1 MKKIGFKSDTRKA
14 FLKSGVTCLIYYGK
28 IKTTLHR
35 AKEIR
40 RKAEKL
46 ITVAKKNSDDYK
58 EVNIQTKKARKDE
71 NGNRVKE
78 KDENGKTVN
87 VFDVVDKSIKK
98 DNPGRLNA
106 RRKILANTCRI
117 SEFPKGNKKKR
128 SRKFVDLPKKM
139 FDEIA
144 PRYTQRN
151 GGYTRIIKIGKRNG
165 DGAEMA
171 IIELV

>member
-14 FLKSGVTCLIYYGK
+14 FLKSSVTSLIYYGR
-28 IKTTLHR
+28 IKTTLHQ

-46 ITVAKKNSDDYK
+46 ITVAKKNFNDYE
-58 EVNIQTKKARKDE
+58 EVNVQTKKARKDA
-71 NGNRVKE
+71 NGKRVKE
-78 KDENGKTVN
+78 KDENGKTVDI
-87 VFDVVDKSIKK
+87 FDVVDKKIKK
-98 DNPGRLNA
+98 DNPRRLNA

-117 SEFPKGNKKKR
+117 SEFPKGNKKR
-128 SRKFVDLPKKM
+128 RARKFADLPKKM

-144 PRYTQRN
+144 PRYVQRN